1 MSSKDK
7 TLGADEGS
15 TITSSCVG
23 ALIAPQSIFEIA
35 A

>member
-1 MSSKDK
+1 MSSYDK

-15 TITSSCVG
+15 VITSSCAG
-23 ALIAPQSIFEIA
+23 APIAPQSIFEIA